1 MIIIVLFQLYG
12 LLLGVFGVNTVP
24 VMEGDS
30 LTLHTNTKTK
40 QQEKIKWFFD
50 HTRIAQ
56 INGDL
61 SFICAD
67 VQCEDGDE
75 RFRDRLKLDHQT
87 GSLTITNTT
96 FTDEGDYQLQIIGS
110 SSNSVKSF
118 NIIVQDVSTAE
129 SDETKNKSVKEGES
143 VTLNGP
149 IKNPNHVKW
158 YFNDLVIAE
167 ITGDQSKTCRDVHCE
182 GGDERF
188 RDRLKLDHQTGS
200 LTIMN
205 TKSTDSGVYKVQ
217 LDGSSF
223 SIQRNHSISIISEEC
238 FSVTDWTMY
247 LFVAMGI
254 FIAIV
259 LVVIGLTDWTMYL
272 FVAMG
277 IFIAIVLVVIGL
289 TGRWCRGKR
298 NHRQSYV

>member
-1 MIIIVLFQLYG
+1 MILVVLFQLYG
-12 LLLGVFGVNTVP
+12 LLLGVFGDDTVP

-75 RFRDRLKLDHQT
+75 RFRNRLKLDHQT

-110 SSNSVKSF
+110 SSNSVKIF
-118 NIIVQDVSTAE
+118 NIIVHDASTADSE
-129 SDETKNKSVKEGES
+129 EKKSKSVKEGES
-143 VTLNGP
+143 VTLNCQ
-149 IKNPNHVKW
+149 IKNPNDVKW

-167 ITGDQSKTCRDVHCE
+167 ITGDQSKTCRGVRCE
-182 GGDERF
+182 DGDERF
-188 RDRLKLDHQTGS
+188 RDRLKLDHQNGS
-200 LTIMN
+200 LTIIN
-205 TKSTDSGVYKVQ
+205 TKSTDAGVYKLQ
-217 LDGSSF
+217 INSSSF
-223 SIQRNHSISIISEEC
+223 SIQRNHSISIISEES
-238 FSVTDWTMY
+238 FSVTDWTLY
-247 LFVAMGI
+247 LCVAIGI
-254 FIAIV
+254 LVAIV
-259 LVVIGLTDWTMYL
+259 LMLIGLKGW
-272 FVAMG
+272 
-277 IFIAIVLVVIGL
+277 
-289 TGRWCRGKR
+289 RRR
-298 NHRQSYV
+298 RSNHRQNYV